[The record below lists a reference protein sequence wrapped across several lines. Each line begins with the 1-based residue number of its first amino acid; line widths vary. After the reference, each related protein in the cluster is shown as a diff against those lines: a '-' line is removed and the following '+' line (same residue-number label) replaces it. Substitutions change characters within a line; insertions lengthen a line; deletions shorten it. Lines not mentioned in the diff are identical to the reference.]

1 MTENLCVILAD
12 QLSKDISSLKNFRKD
27 KDKIL
32 MMEVANEARYV
43 NHHKKKLVLV
53 FSAMRHF
60 HKGYSIIYSK
70 IGESQDNFTQGLA
83 HQCKN
88 TAKKNCNY
96 TSWRISCL
104 TRDKKMGKD
113 IEFTSRNI

>member
-53 FSAMRHF
+53 FTFDACEFLQTVGRSWDDTANRYPPKSDRTGTPHCRFPDHTPQRHPGF
-60 HKGYSIIYSK
+60 RGAP
-70 IGESQDNFTQGLA
+70 Q
-83 HQCKN
+83 
-88 TAKKNCNY
+88 
-96 TSWRISCL
+96 
-104 TRDKKMGKD
+104 
-113 IEFTSRNI
+113 

>member
-12 QLSKDISSLKNFRKD
+12 QLSIDISSLKNFRKD

-32 MMEVANEARYV
+32 MMEVANEVRYV

-60 HKGYSIIYSK
+60 AK
-70 IGESQDNFTQGLA
+70 DM
-83 HQCKN
+83 KN
-88 TAKKNCNY
+88 TC
-96 TSWRISCL
+96 S
-104 TRDKKMGKD
+104 MFD
-113 IEFTSRNI
+113 I